1 MDKENTNLKQDL
13 DLDIG
18 QMFRL
23 LLMQSKIIF
32 LIIFLGT
39 VIGIINYINSDKVY
53 KINSMLQ
60 IYSNQ
65 SPMVN
70 PTGSYDFVLGF
81 SNTADMENINNLYK
95 SRSNLLDVI
104 KTKKVNIK
112 SESEKD
118 FINHLIA
125 LNLAENETVELT
137 IQFFDDYYEVFK
149 EDQFVLKGNYFQ
161 FIQNEELHIELIKP
175 LSLETDKV
183 ELVYSNPEDTY
194 KTFRYDI
201 LVDTSLASKNYFN
214 RNSGL
219 IQVQINSK
227 NSKEGIDILNYAN
240 DLFINNNIQI
250 ETENNRKAISFLDER
265 IDEVEIQLNI
275 AKNNLKNFKEQ
286 NQTIDVDLEV
296 QTLVNSLTEIENK
309 INETNL
315 EISLASSDYT
325 SENPIYLGLVDKR
338 NQLNKQKLILDE
350 RVKNLPVA
358 QQEYVD
364 FYRQVEVTQE
374 IYSNLMNK
382 KLEYSIKEASTLGNI
397 RIVDSAY
404 KDSIVSPQLMSV
416 VLMFIISCFAAV
428 IFAIFRGYYLLPIS
442 NPAELFDRGI
452 TNPIIG
458 VVPKNTES
466 TTENDERFDQA
477 VESLIVNINNK
488 FSANDN
494 LNHKRSK
501 NIVITSPTPANGK
514 SFISSELAKKLAS
527 LGNKVLLLDYDLKR
541 GDLNKTFNVAN
552 IKYEEYKQIS
562 GDNLQKYEVNENL
575 YFIPKIRGIR
585 SSFQFFY
592 STDFEQKLNLF
603 QEKFDYIVIDT
614 APLLS
619 VSDTSIL
626 MSFSDVSLGIVRHG
640 VTKINE
646 VKQLLS
652 ISDQI
657 GISFDGFVYN
667 AYERPSSYYGY
678 YGLYGN
684 YSYQYYAQKYLYNNY
699 DYESK

>member
-1 MDKENTNLKQDL
+1 MNEQNANLKQDL
-13 DLDIG
+13 DLDLG
-18 QMFRL
+18 QIFRL

-32 LIIFLGT
+32 LIIIAGT
-39 VIGIINYINSDKVY
+39 LIGIMNYINADRVY

-104 KTKKVNIK
+104 ETKKVNIH
-112 SESEKD
+112 SEFGKD
-118 FINHLIA
+118 FINHLSVK
-125 LNLAENETVELT
+125 NLPENEKVEFS
-137 IQFFDDYYEVFK
+137 IQFFKDYYEVSDKEGFLLRGDYFK
-149 EDQFVLKGNYFQ
+149 
-161 FIQNEELHIELIKP
+161 FIQNEEMAIELMKP
-175 LSLETDKV
+175 LSLETDV
-183 ELVYSNPEDTY
+183 IELVYSNPEDTY
-194 KTFRYDI
+194 KIFRYEI

-240 DLFINNNIQI
+240 DLFIKNNIQI

-265 IDEVEIQLNI
+265 IDEVEIQLNK
-275 AKNNLKNFKEQ
+275 AKNNLKDFKEK
-286 NQTIDVDLEV
+286 NQTLDVDLEV
-296 QTLVNSLTEIENK
+296 QTIVNSITEIENK

-338 NQLNKQKLILDE
+338 NQLNKQKLIFDE

-374 IYSNLMNK
+374 IYSNLTNK

-397 RIVDSAY
+397 RIVDYAY
-404 KDSIVSPQLMSV
+404 KDSIVSPQLLSV
-416 VLMFIISCFAAV
+416 VLMFIISCFAAIV
-428 IFAIFRGYYLLPIS
+428 FAIFRGYYLLPVS
-442 NPAELFDRGI
+442 NPAELLDRGI
-452 TNPIIG
+452 KNAIIG
-458 VVPKNTES
+458 VIPKSEQS
-466 TTENDERFDQA
+466 TTEDNERFGQS
-477 VESLIVNINNK
+477 VESLIVNIKNK
-488 FSANDN
+488 LSANDN
-494 LNHKRSK
+494 SSHRRSK

-527 LGNKVLLLDYDLKR
+527 LGNKVLLLDFDLKR
-541 GDLNKTFNVAN
+541 GDLNKIFNLEN
-552 IKYEEYKQIS
+552 IKYEDYKQICS
-562 GDNLQKYEVNENL
+562 DNLQNFKIEENL
-575 YFIPKIRGIR
+575 YFIPKIKGIR

-592 STDFEQKLNLF
+592 SQDFEQKMSLF

-640 VTKINE
+640 VSKINE
-646 VKQLLS
+646 IKQLLS
-652 ISDQI
+652 ISEQI

-699 DYESK
+699 EYESK